1 MMKKAI
7 VTWPRLIVGY
17 LVFMTVILLLSGC
30 ATHHSLRMGDTTYS
44 AGFSLDKREV
54 SND

>member
-44 AGFSLDKREV
+44 AG
-54 SND
+54 